1 LGIKVQN
8 LVKRFGDRTIIDH
21 VSFEIAH
28 GELVSLL
35 GPSGCGK
42 TTTLRCI
49 AGLETPEEGRI
60 EIDDEIV
67 FDSAR
72 GIMVEPYH
80 RSIGM
85 VFQSYAIWPH
95 LSVFQNVAFPL
106 QVRRRPRAEV
116 ESRVMRALDMVGLA
130 SFRDRSSQQLSG
142 GQQQRV
148 AVARAIVH
156 SPAALLFDE
165 PLSNLDAKLRDRT
178 RAEIRR
184 LQRELHVATVYVT
197 HDQGEAL
204 SLSDRMLVMGE
215 GRIHQAGTPQQI
227 YGDPQ
232 NAFVADVVG
241 AANFFDVEIQ
251 SAVLGDFRCVAPD
264 GTLID
269 AVGRV
274 AVPGPGRVM
283 VRPDRLVIEL
293 DSDDVTTPDSAA
305 AAAPNRLRGT
315 VVQRLFLG
323 GHFEYAVA
331 VGSTLLRVFS
341 PVQIEEDAGVVVS
354 FVPRDG
360 IVLGADAVS
369 AAEDSESWVR

>member
-21 VSFEIAH
+21 VSFDIGH

-49 AGLETPEEGRI
+49 AGLETPEEGHI

-67 FDSAR
+67 FDSTR

-106 QVRRRPRAEV
+106 QVRHRPRAEV
-116 ESRVMRALDMVGLA
+116 ESRVMRALEMVGLA

-148 AVARAIVH
+148 AVARAIVY

-184 LQRELHVATVYVT
+184 LQRELRVATVYVT

-204 SLSDRMLVMGE
+204 SLSDRVLVMGE

-232 NAFVADVVG
+232 DAFVADVVG
-241 AANFFDVEIQ
+241 AANFFDVEIHR
-251 SAVLGDFRCVAPD
+251 ADADDFRCVAPD
-264 GTLID
+264 GTLIH
-269 AVGRV
+269 AHGRV
-274 AVPGPGRVM
+274 AVPGRGRVM
-283 VRPDRLVIEL
+283 VRPDRLVIE
-293 DSDDVTTPDSAA
+293 PDTGNAT
-305 AAAPNRLRGT
+305 APNRLRGT
-315 VVQRLFLG
+315 VLQRLFLG

-331 VGSTLLRVFS
+331 VGPTLLRVFS
-341 PVQIEEDAGVVVS
+341 SVQIEEATRVVVS
-354 FVPRDG
+354 FAPQDG
-360 IVLGADAVS
+360 IVLGAEQVTAEEEPVS
-369 AAEDSESWVR
+369 WA

>member
-1 LGIKVQN
+1 VGIKVLN

-21 VSFEIAH
+21 VSFDIGH

-49 AGLETPEEGRI
+49 AGLETPEEGHI
-60 EIDDEIV
+60 EIDNETV
-67 FDSAR
+67 FDSTH

-106 QVRRRPRAEV
+106 QVRHRPRAEV
-116 ESRVMRALDMVGLA
+116 ENRVMRALEMVGLA
-130 SFRDRSSQQLSG
+130 SFRNRSSQQLSG

-184 LQRELHVATVYVT
+184 LQGELRVATVYVT

-204 SLSDRMLVMGE
+204 SLSDRVLVMGE

-227 YGDPQ
+227 YDEPQ

-241 AANFFDVEIQ
+241 ATNFFDVELHR
-251 SAVLGDFRCVAPD
+251 ADADDFRCVAPD
-264 GTLID
+264 GTLIH
-269 AVGRV
+269 AHGRV
-274 AVPGPGRVM
+274 AVPGRGRVM
-283 VRPDRLVIEL
+283 VRPDRLVIQ
-293 DSDDVTTPDSAA
+293 PDTGDAP
-305 AAAPNRLRGT
+305 APNRLRGT
-315 VVQRLFLG
+315 VLQRLFLG
-323 GHFEYAVA
+323 GHFEYTVA
-331 VGSTLLRVFS
+331 VGPTLLRVFS
-341 PVQIEEDAGVVVS
+341 SVQIEEATRVVVS
-354 FVPRDG
+354 FAPQDG
-360 IVLGADAVS
+360 IVLGAEQATAEEELVS
-369 AAEDSESWVR
+369 

>member
-1 LGIKVQN
+1 MSIKVQS

-60 EIDDEIV
+60 EIDDEVV

-106 QVRRRPRAEV
+106 HVRHRPRAEV
-116 ESRVMRALDMVGLA
+116 ESRVMRALEMVGLV

-204 SLSDRMLVMGE
+204 SLSDRILVMGE

-232 NAFVADVVG
+232 DAFVADVVG

-251 SAVLGDFRCVAPD
+251 RADDDDFRCVAAD
-264 GTLID
+264 GTPIH
-269 AVGRV
+269 AVGRA

-283 VRPDRLVIEL
+283 VRPDRLVIE
-293 DSDDVTTPDSAA
+293 PDSGDG
-305 AAAPNRLRGT
+305 AAPNRLRGT

-331 VGSTLLRVFS
+331 VGPTLLRVFS
-341 PVQIEEDAGVVVS
+341 PVQIDEAARVVVS
-354 FVPRDG
+354 FAAQDG
-360 IVLGADAVS
+360 IVLGAQAVS
-369 AAEDSESWVR
+369 AAEETEAWA

>member
-1 LGIKVQN
+1 MGIKVQN

-21 VSFEIAH
+21 ITFDIAD

-60 EIDDEIV
+60 EIDDEVV

-95 LSVFQNVAFPL
+95 LTVFQNVAFPL
-106 QVRRRPRAEV
+106 QVRHRPRAEV
-116 ESRVMRALDMVGLA
+116 ESRVMRALEMVGLA

-184 LQRELHVATVYVT
+184 LQRELHDATVYVT

-204 SLSDRMLVMGE
+204 SLSDRILVMGE
-215 GRIHQAGTPQQI
+215 GRIHQAGTPQVI

-232 NAFVADVVG
+232 DVFVADVVG
-241 AANFFDVEIQ
+241 ATNFFEVDIQ
-251 SAVLGDFRCVAPD
+251 RADPNHFRCVALD
-264 GTLID
+264 GTMIH
-269 AVGRV
+269 ANGRV
-274 AVPGPGRVM
+274 AAPGPGRVM
-283 VRPDRLVIEL
+283 VRPDRLVIE
-293 DSDDVTTPDSAA
+293 PDSGDADG
-305 AAAPNRLRGT
+305 PNRLRGT
-315 VVQRLFLG
+315 VLQRLFLG

-331 VGSTLLRVFS
+331 VGSTLVRVFS
-341 PVQIEEDAGVVVS
+341 TVRVEEEARVVVS
-354 FVPRDG
+354 FAPQDG
-360 IVLGADAVS
+360 IVLP
-369 AAEDSESWVR
+369 AEHVPTEAEAGSWA

>member
-49 AGLETPEEGRI
+49 AGLETPEAGRI

-106 QVRRRPRAEV
+106 HVRHRPRAEV
-116 ESRVMRALDMVGLA
+116 ESRVMHALEMVGLA
-130 SFRDRSSQQLSG
+130 TFRDRSSQQLSG

-204 SLSDRMLVMGE
+204 SLSDRILVMGE

-232 NAFVADVVG
+232 DAFVADVVG

-251 SAVLGDFRCVAPD
+251 QAQPNDFRCIAPD
-264 GTLID
+264 GTLIH

-274 AVPGPGRVM
+274 AVLGPGRVM
-283 VRPDRLVIEL
+283 VRPDRLVIEP
-293 DSDDVTTPDSAA
+293 DGGDDNG
-305 AAAPNRLRGT
+305 PNRLRGT

-331 VGSTLLRVFS
+331 VGPTLLRVFS
-341 PVQIEEDAGVVVS
+341 AVPIEEAARVIVS
-354 FVPRDG
+354 FTPQDG
-360 IVLGADAVS
+360 IVLGAES
-369 AAEDSESWVR
+369 APVAEESEAWA

>member
-1 LGIKVQN
+1 MSAVELAGLRKSYADVTVLDDFSLRANQ
-8 LVKRFGDRTIIDH
+8 
-21 VSFEIAH
+21 
-28 GELVSLL
+28 GELVTLL

-60 EIDDEIV
+60 EIDEAVV

-72 GIMVEPYH
+72 GIIVEPYH

-197 HDQGEAL
+197 HDPKAAERATRQL
-204 SLSDRMLVMGE
+204 HLDK
-215 GRIHQAGTPQQI
+215 GR
-227 YGDPQ
+227 
-232 NAFVADVVG
+232 
-241 AANFFDVEIQ
+241 
-251 SAVLGDFRCVAPD
+251 LLAPD
-264 GTLID
+264 SSL
-269 AVGRV
+269 
-274 AVPGPGRVM
+274 
-283 VRPDRLVIEL
+283 
-293 DSDDVTTPDSAA
+293 AA
-305 AAAPNRLRGT
+305 
-315 VVQRLFLG
+315 
-323 GHFEYAVA
+323 
-331 VGSTLLRVFS
+331 
-341 PVQIEEDAGVVVS
+341 
-354 FVPRDG
+354 
-360 IVLGADAVS
+360 
-369 AAEDSESWVR
+369 

>member
-8 LVKRFGDRTIIDH
+8 LVKRFNDRIIIDH
-21 VSFEIAH
+21 VSFDIAH

-60 EIDDEIV
+60 EIDDEVV
-67 FDSAR
+67 FDATR
-72 GIMVEPYH
+72 GIMVEPYN

-106 QVRRRPRAEV
+106 HVRRRPRAEV
-116 ESRVMRALDMVGLA
+116 ESRVMRALEMVGLA

-204 SLSDRMLVMGE
+204 SLSDRILVMGE

-232 NAFVADVVG
+232 DSFVADVVG
-241 AANFFDVEIQ
+241 AANFFDVEIRTV
-251 SAVLGDFRCVAPD
+251 AADDFRCVAPD
-264 GTLID
+264 GTPIH
-269 AVGRV
+269 AHGRV

-283 VRPDRLVIEL
+283 VRPDRLAIE
-293 DSDDVTTPDSAA
+293 PDTGNDP
-305 AAAPNRLRGT
+305 APNRLRGT

-331 VGSTLLRVFS
+331 VGPTLLRVFS
-341 PVQIEEDAGVVVS
+341 AMPIEEAARVVVS
-354 FVPRDG
+354 FAPQDG
-360 IVLGADAVS
+360 IVLGAEQLPADA
-369 AAEDSESWVR
+369 APGSWS

>member
-1 LGIKVQN
+1 M
-8 LVKRFGDRTIIDH
+8 F
-21 VSFEIAH
+21 
-28 GELVSLL
+28 
-35 GPSGCGK
+35 
-42 TTTLRCI
+42 
-49 AGLETPEEGRI
+49 
-60 EIDDEIV
+60 
-67 FDSAR
+67 
-72 GIMVEPYH
+72 
-80 RSIGM
+80 
-85 VFQSYAIWPH
+85 
-95 LSVFQNVAFPL
+95 
-106 QVRRRPRAEV
+106 RRRPRLEV
-116 ESRVMRALDMVGLA
+116 ESRVMRALEMVGLA

-142 GQQQRV
+142 GQQRRV

-204 SLSDRMLVMGE
+204 SLSDRILVMGE

-251 SAVLGDFRCVAPD
+251 HADADGFRCVAPD
-264 GTLID
+264 GTLIR

-274 AVPGPGRVM
+274 AVQGPGRVM
-283 VRPDRLVIEL
+283 VRPDRLVIEP
-293 DSDDVTTPDSAA
+293 DSDNG
-305 AAAPNRLRGT
+305 AAPNRLRGT

-323 GHFEYAVA
+323 GHFEYGVA
-331 VGSTLLRVFS
+331 VGPTLLRVFS
-341 PVQIEEDAGVVVS
+341 PEQIEEDARVVVS
-354 FVPRDG
+354 FAAQDG
-360 IVLGADAVS
+360 IVLGADTAS
-369 AAEDSESWVR
+369 GAEESELWA

>member
-21 VSFEIAH
+21 VNFEIAH

-49 AGLETPEEGRI
+49 AGLETPEEGHI
-60 EIDDEIV
+60 EIDDEVV

-106 QVRRRPRAEV
+106 HVRHRPRAEV
-116 ESRVMRALDMVGLA
+116 ESRVMHALEMVGLA
-130 SFRDRSSQQLSG
+130 TFRGRSSQQLSG

-204 SLSDRMLVMGE
+204 SLSDRILVMGE

-232 NAFVADVVG
+232 DAFVADVVG

-251 SAVLGDFRCVAPD
+251 QAQPNDFRCVALD
-264 GTLID
+264 GTLIH
-269 AVGRV
+269 AVGRA
-274 AVPGPGRVM
+274 AVIGPGRVM
-283 VRPDRLVIEL
+283 VRPDRLVIEQDDGG
-293 DSDDVTTPDSAA
+293 DSGGGDDNG
-305 AAAPNRLRGT
+305 PNRLRGT

-331 VGSTLLRVFS
+331 VGPTLLRVFS
-341 PVQIEEDAGVVVS
+341 SVSVEEAVRVIVS
-354 FVPRDG
+354 FAPQDG
-360 IVLGADAVS
+360 IVLGAEPASV
-369 AAEDSESWVR
+369 AEESEAWA